1 MSRLRRD
8 GVALFYEE
16 AGVGEPPMLLVHG
29 IACDHTHLTPQLEY
43 FSGDHRV
50 VAVDLRGHGQSDAP
64 QQEYTIEGFA
74 DDLAW
79 VCTRLGLENPV
90 VVGHSLGGRICLA
103 LAASYPDLPVAVVAM
118 DSTIVPPRERSEM
131 MRPYIESLRTP
142 AYPEELR
149 RFFSGFFLP
158 TDDPERKARI
168 LAQAPSTPQHVV
180 ASAWENG
187 FFAYDDAA
195 AAAAC
200 RVPVLYIDAGTPNT
214 DLSRFGE
221 LCPRLVTGKTVGSGH
236 FVQLEVPEQVNAM
249 IERFLAVA
257 LGDRNAAGSS

>member
-29 IACDHTHLTPQLEY
+29 LACDHTHLTPQLEH
-43 FSGDHRV
+43 FSDDHRV

-79 VCTRLGLENPV
+79 VCARLGLENPV

-118 DSTIVPPRERSEM
+118 DSTIVPPRERLEM
-131 MRPYIESLRTP
+131 MRPFVESLRTP

-149 RFFSGFFLP
+149 RFFLGFFLP
-158 TDDPERKARI
+158 TDDPAE
-168 LAQAPSTPQHVV
+168 Q
-180 ASAWENG
+180 E
-187 FFAYDDAA
+187 
-195 AAAAC
+195 
-200 RVPVLYIDAGTPNT
+200 GT
-214 DLSRFGE
+214 R
-221 LCPRLVTGKTVGSGH
+221 
-236 FVQLEVPEQVNAM
+236 LEVTPVDPAERVTQAM
-249 IERFLAVA
+249 PLDQYVVSF
-257 LGDRNAAGSS
+257 D

>member
-1 MSRLRRD
+1 
-8 GVALFYEE
+8 
-16 AGVGEPPMLLVHG
+16 
-29 IACDHTHLTPQLEY
+29 
-43 FSGDHRV
+43 

-79 VCTRLGLENPV
+79 VCARLGLENPV

-131 MRPYIESLRTP
+131 MRPFIESLRTP

-168 LAQAPSTPQHVV
+168 LAQAPSTPNTSSPRRGRT
-180 ASAWENG
+180 AFSSTIAPP
-187 FFAYDDAA
+187 
-195 AAAAC
+195 
-200 RVPVLYIDAGTPNT
+200 RPRPAGCQYST
-214 DLSRFGE
+214 
-221 LCPRLVTGKTVGSGH
+221 
-236 FVQLEVPEQVNAM
+236 
-249 IERFLAVA
+249 
-257 LGDRNAAGSS
+257 